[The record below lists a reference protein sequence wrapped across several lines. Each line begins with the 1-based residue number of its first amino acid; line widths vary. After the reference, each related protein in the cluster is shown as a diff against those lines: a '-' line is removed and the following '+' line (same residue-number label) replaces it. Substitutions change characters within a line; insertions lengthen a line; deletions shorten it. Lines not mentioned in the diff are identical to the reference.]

1 MKSIEDM
8 YKEGIFCECK
18 ESHSITTYTVEWGYF
33 DVCCEWGKPL
43 EDGFHYYNHDD
54 IDMW

>member
-33 DVCCEWGKPL
+33 DVCCE
-43 EDGFHYYNHDD
+43 
-54 IDMW
+54 